1 MGFGCGRP
9 LLFVVVVG
17 LVLGQFWVLAV
28 GLMAVDSWGLVVVVV
43 VALVLGFDG
52 GGFKSIGCGGS

>member
-9 LLFVVVVG
+9 LLFAVVVA

-52 GGFKSIGCGGS
+52 GGS